1 MAKYLFLI
9 QDRYESSFS
18 ESHEITSGLSDPKL
32 VFRNC
37 MITIA
42 GKGNP
47 DAEEFYND
55 EIADE
60 VCSRGKFVT
69 YDGEEHSYLLIKLEN

>member
-1 MAKYLFLI
+1 MTNYLFLI
-9 QDRYESSFS
+9 LDRYESSFS
-18 ESHEITSGLSDPKL
+18 ESHEIKSSLDPKI

-37 MITIA
+37 MIVIV
-42 GKGNP
+42 GKNTLE
-47 DAEEFYND
+47 AEEFYNE

-69 YDGEEHSYLLIKLEN
+69 YDGEEQSFLLIKLEK

>member
-1 MAKYLFLI
+1 MQKYLFLI
-9 QDRYESSFS
+9 QDRYESSLS
-18 ESHEITSGLSDPKL
+18 KSHQISSGLSNPKL

-47 DAEEFYND
+47 DAEEITN
-55 EIADE
+55 EIMDE
-60 VCSRGKFVT
+60 VCQKGNFTT
-69 YDGEEHSYLLIKLEN
+69 YDGEEHSYLLIKLEK